1 MKDLRK
7 AYLPLFLY
15 WLIIW
20 IIIFLTSCNPRP
32 YLLGLNG
39 EVMHRDGNKVL
50 IQFNH
55 SRGGDYSY
63 DYFYVTDSTVKTG
76 TKAKIIFE

>member
-39 EVMHRDGNKVL
+39 EVMGREGSKVL
-50 IQFNH
+50 IEFWH
-55 SRGGDYSY
+55 SKGNDSSY
-63 DYFYVTDSTVKTG
+63 DYFYVPDTTVKTG